1 MGMTPTVQ
9 KEIRECCVSFL
20 GIVVLG
26 GLGILVLYGVTFY
39 FQNPAFKRWVH
50 KVIGRDDEKTD

>member
-9 KEIRECCVSFL
+9 KEIRECFVSFS

-26 GLGILVLYGVTFY
+26 GLGIIVLYGVTFY

-50 KVIGRDDEKTD
+50 KVIGLDDEKTE